1 MLGGGL
7 ACGKEQAASEPQTQ
21 GPFPRPDRVLWR
33 GLRSRDSTATPQS
46 PRGGCSWYSVVAR
59 PGDASDAAVVAG
71 RHPADHPASA
81 AHAMRTG
88 ATRAVK

>member
-59 PGDASDAAVVAG
+59 PGDASDAAVVAAI
-71 RHPADHPASA
+71 RRIIRPLLRMRCEQEP
-81 AHAMRTG
+81 HAR
-88 ATRAVK
+88 